1 MDKGNKKNIIFLSVS
16 TVILAFMLIFAIF
29 PSVSNIKTI
38 ASEITAEIEGLK
50 IRSREGQSIDKN
62 ISKLNEI
69 KKSEEIKNSF
79 ILKNEEI
86 MFIKELE
93 KAAEKLNL
101 VQSINIGEITED
113 AKKKN
118 KDADREMPIT
128 IKLKGDYLS
137 LLEYLF
143 FLERGTYYVNIDS
156 ISLGR
161 IGGTTRSSVII
172 NLNEEPEEMSTQ
184 LNLTIIAKVFRREV

>member
-137 LLEYLF
+137 LLEYLS

-156 ISLGR
+156 ISFAR
-161 IGGTTRSSVII
+161 IGGVTRSSVII

>member
-1 MDKGNKKNIIFLSVS
+1 MDKGNKKNIIFLLVS
-16 TVILAFMLIFAIF
+16 TVILAAMLFFAIF
-29 PSVSNIKTI
+29 PSVSSIKTI

-93 KAAEKLNL
+93 VAAEKLNL

-113 AKKKN
+113 AKKK
-118 KDADREMPIT
+118 K
-128 IKLKGDYLS
+128 
-137 LLEYLF
+137 
-143 FLERGTYYVNIDS
+143 
-156 ISLGR
+156 
-161 IGGTTRSSVII
+161 
-172 NLNEEPEEMSTQ
+172 
-184 LNLTIIAKVFRREV
+184 

>member
-1 MDKGNKKNIIFLSVS
+1 MDKGNKKNIIFLLVS
-16 TVILAFMLIFAIF
+16 TVILAAMLFFAIF
-29 PSVSNIKTI
+29 PSVSSIKTI

-93 KAAEKLNL
+93 VAAEKLNL

-137 LLEYLF
+137 LLEYLS

-156 ISLGR
+156 ISFAR
-161 IGGTTRSSVII
+161 IGGVTRSSVII